1 MNTLF
6 DLANESKKLENKI
19 IDGNFSMI
27 DLGSLESLKDYVC
40 ENKDLSLKNT
50 GKVFLHEIL
59 GLTGSEISF
68 NYIPSGSKAPFSH
81 KHKEN
86 EEVYMVLR
94 GEGSMEIDGKS
105 VKVQEGSVVK
115 VSPAAIR
122 NIESTENSELIVAII
137 QTRAGSL
144 EQFTLTDAEIV

>member
-105 VKVQEGSVVK
+105 VKVKEGSVVK

-122 NIESTENSELIVAII
+122 KIESTENSELIVAII